1 MKALKIAI
9 VHSFTPPPQ
18 GAELVVFCS
27 GRSYIAHYDT
37 PKMLAAA
44 VRYAK
49 EHEVYLVTD
58 CFVSDDHLCMCML
71 DPKGE
76 PVLGQQAIYQ
86 NLSYRGLF
94 KRSSELQIA
103 ETPFGKVCLLVDVDI
118 NYPQVLRLAC
128 EKGAQLVI
136 ASSYIQLFDFYEDR
150 INYSALNA
158 AASNGVYVALV
169 TNTGSCIAAPD
180 GNYIAPFTDCL
191 PIGGDIY
198 PGEIAHDPKTFAFSR
213 SLIGTHRD
221 VLCEGVAVV
230 I

>member
-18 GAELVVFCS
+18 GAELVAFCS

-49 EHEVYLVTD
+49 EYEVYLVTD

-71 DPKGE
+71 DPNGE

-191 PIGGDIY
+191 PIGGDIC

>member
-1 MKALKIAI
+1 MKAVKIAV
-9 VHSFTPPPQ
+9 VHSFTPPPE
-18 GAELVVFCS
+18 GAELVIFCS

-37 PKMLAAA
+37 PKMLTAA

-49 EHEVYLVTD
+49 EYGVYLVTD
-58 CFVSDDHLCMCML
+58 CFVSDDHLCLCML

-86 NLSYRGLF
+86 NISYRGLF
-94 KRSSELQIA
+94 KRSSNLEIA
-103 ETPFGKVCLLVDVDI
+103 DTPFGKVCLLVDVDI
-118 NYPQVLRLAC
+118 NYPQVLRIAC
-128 EKGAQLVI
+128 EKGAQLII
-136 ASSYIQLFDFYEDR
+136 ASSFIQLFDFYEDR

-191 PIGGDIY
+191 PIEANIC
-198 PGEIAHDPKTFAFSR
+198 PAEIAHDPKILAFSR
-213 SLIGTHRD
+213 SLIGTHRN
-221 VLCEGVAVV
+221 VLCEGDHSSV
-230 I
+230 